1 MNSAFQIAQ
10 VHAVRG
16 EADAAFAWLDRAR
29 VQHDEG
35 LAFVQFD
42 LLFASLHDDP
52 RWRVFLHKM
61 NLPVD

>member
-16 EADAAFAWLDRAR
+16 EADAAFAWLERAR
-29 VQHDEG
+29 IQHDEG
-35 LAFVQFD
+35 LEFVGID
-42 LLFASLHDDP
+42 LLFVSLHADP
-52 RWRVFLHKM
+52 RWTAFLHKM